1 MTRHLTLSQEKKEK
15 NPQQLFPGFWIPIEI
30 WKIEGITTLEAM
42 LLSMIDYLHCKQAG
56 GCFASNAFLA
66 EKLKVKENTIKKALV
81 KLRHMD
87 LVENLSF
94 EGRRRIM
101 RAKIHEYL
109 AVKVDLNPSLRLI
122 KTRPSKK
129 VDKNPPNIP
138 KVDKN
143 PPFKSETL
151 PAQQL
156 NQSIPKVDK
165 NPPNIPKVDKNPP
178 FKSESLPTQQLN
190 QSIPK
195 VDKNPPNR
203 WIKIHPS
210 TKNNTYYK
218 KEDNKKDLSKERS
231 KKSEPKAPP
240 SPPPKKTKS
249 SPSKKINQ
257 VIRLKSGEYEE
268 LCEKFGEKKVKTSI
282 EEMTDYCLAHNKRY
296 KDYAAALRCWMRR
309 DQQKNSEQSPVKFAK
324 EVYRKLKMKGY
335 DNCELLPN
343 AIAFIKGGHAG
354 GVDEFFYSDRLFK
367 DKLELFLERPYFQGI
382 LKEEWGMG
390 QG

>member
-1 MTRHLTLSQEKKEK
+1 MKVCPQKGVFKMTRHLTLSQEKKEK

-165 NPPNIPKVDKNPP
+165 NPPN
-178 FKSESLPTQQLN
+178 
-190 QSIPK
+190 IPK

>member
-1 MTRHLTLSQEKKEK
+1 MKVCPQKGVFKMTRHLTLSQEKKEK

-122 KTRPSKK
+122 KTRPSK
-129 VDKNPPNIP
+129 
-138 KVDKN
+138 
-143 PPFKSETL
+143 
-151 PAQQL
+151 
-156 NQSIPKVDK
+156 
-165 NPPNIPKVDKNPP
+165 KVDKNPP